1 MSQSTA
7 QLHAA
12 GQPRTGTDTPTDP
25 ACTGV
30 RHGTGRA
37 YDKWGCRC
45 PEARSGARRWRRRVP
60 NPDGLARLAN
70 PNDPE
75 VDEIAVAKAMAGEP
89 VRVTVRERAIAVERL
104 TRQGLSAVD
113 IGIRLGVAA
122 RTVVRY
128 RTGVGRRG
136 LRQDEQREAA

>member
-1 MSQSTA
+1 MGDRTTA

-12 GQPRTGTDTPTDP
+12 GQPRTGTATPTNP
-25 ACTGV
+25 ACPGR
-30 RHGTGRA
+30 RHGTRTA

-45 PEARSGARRWRRRVP
+45 PEARADINRWRRRVP
-60 NPDGLARLAN
+60 NPNGIARLAPN
-70 PNDPE
+70 PRITPD

-89 VRVTVRERAIAVERL
+89 VRVTVRERAMAVERL

-113 IGIRLGVAA
+113 IGIRLGIAS

-128 RTGVGRRG
+128 RTGDRGRG
-136 LRQDEQREAA
+136 EAA